1 MSSKNRFILKELKKW
16 NKDNIITDEQFE
28 TLSKKYKDDYI
39 NWQPIIRAI
48 MITGIVMVSLG
59 FISFISFYIFSL
71 YFIAFLFFTLFIL
84 GFIIDEVLKRKEI
97 YLPKTSSAITALSSI
112 FLSAD
117 IFTISYIITNNKD
130 NFILL
135 SLISIILFF
144 IIAYIKRNY
153 VVLSIAIISIITWYG
168 IEGFDISGVDLRLNN
183 YIRFIISSIFIFL
196 VGITDINKKLGNKYF
211 KFSVIYYTIGLLYL
225 NTILALMS
233 VFGNYDYAI
242 ILKEYGNPYIIIY
255 SSLFLLSNI
264 ITLIMGYKLK
274 ISSILKYSIFFII
287 LNLYIRYFE
296 YFYFRMNTW
305 IFFIILGS
313 STILIGIIIERI
325 IKYR

>member
-225 NTILALMS
+225 NIILAFMS

-242 ILKEYGNPYIIIY
+242 ILKEYGNPYILIY

-274 ISSILKYSIFFII
+274 ISSIVKYSIFFII

-313 STILIGIIIERI
+313 STIIIGIIIERI
-325 IKYR
+325 IKYK

>member
-1 MSSKNRFILKELKKW
+1 MSSKNKFILKELKKW
-16 NKDNIITDEQFE
+16 NKDNIITNEQLE
-28 TLSKKYKDDYI
+28 ILSKKYRDDYI

-48 MITGIVMVSLG
+48 MITGIIMVSLG

-71 YFIAFLFFTLFIL
+71 YFIAFLFTLFFL
-84 GFIIDEVLKRKEI
+84 SGFIIDEILKRKEI
-97 YLPKTSSAITALSSI
+97 YLPKTSSAIIALSSI

-117 IFTISYIITNNKD
+117 IFTISYIMTHNKD

-135 SLISIILFF
+135 ALISIILFF

-153 VVLSIAIISIITWYG
+153 AVLSIAIIGLITWYG
-168 IEGFDISGVDLRLNN
+168 IEGFDISGIDLRLNN
-183 YIRFIISSIFIFL
+183 YIRFIISSVFIFL
-196 VGITDINKKLGNKYF
+196 VGITDINKKLGIKYF
-211 KFSVIYYTIGLLYL
+211 KFSAIYYTIGILYL
-225 NTILALMS
+225 NIILAFMS
-233 VFGNYDYAI
+233 IFGNYNNPI
-242 ILKEYGNPYIIIY
+242 IFQQAGDRDIIIY

-264 ITLIMGYKLK
+264 ITLIIGYKLK
-274 ISSILKYSIFFII
+274 ISSIVKYSIFFII
-287 LNLYIRYFE
+287 LNIYIRYFE

-325 IKYR
+325 IKYK

>member
-59 FISFISFYIFSL
+59 FVSFISFYIFSL

-168 IEGFDISGVDLRLNN
+168 IEGFDISGIDLRLNN

-225 NTILALMS
+225 NIILAFMS

-242 ILKEYGNPYIIIY
+242 ILKEYGNPYILIY

-274 ISSILKYSIFFII
+274 ISSIVKYSIFFII

-313 STILIGIIIERI
+313 STIIIGIIIERI

>member
-264 ITLIMGYKLK
+264 ITFIIGYKLK
-274 ISSILKYSIFFII
+274 ISSIVKYSIFFII
-287 LNLYIRYFE
+287 LNMYIRYFE
-296 YFYFRMNTW
+296 YFYFRINTW

-313 STILIGIIIERI
+313 STILIGIISERI

>member
-225 NTILALMS
+225 NIILAFMS

-242 ILKEYGNPYIIIY
+242 ILKEYGNPYILIY

-274 ISSILKYSIFFII
+274 ISSIVKYSIFFII

-313 STILIGIIIERI
+313 STIIIGIIIERI

>member
-48 MITGIVMVSLG
+48 MITGIVMVSFG

-168 IEGFDISGVDLRLNN
+168 IEGFDISGIDLRLNN

-225 NTILALMS
+225 NTILAFMS

-242 ILKEYGNPYIIIY
+242 ILKEYGNPYILIY

-274 ISSILKYSIFFII
+274 ISSIVKYSIFLII

-313 STILIGIIIERI
+313 STIIIGIIIERI